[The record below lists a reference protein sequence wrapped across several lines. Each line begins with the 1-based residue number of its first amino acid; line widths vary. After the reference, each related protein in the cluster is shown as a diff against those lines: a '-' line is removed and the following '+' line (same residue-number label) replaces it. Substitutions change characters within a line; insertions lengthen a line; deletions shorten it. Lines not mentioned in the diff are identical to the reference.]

1 MSDDDFDDDE
11 PELEEAEEDDLDL
24 DEDALVDDELTAGL
38 DEAEEDP
45 AVDADEVEE
54 QVEEEPA
61 VAVVTEAPARRRR
74 SGAKE
79 DDEDDVVDLDEELH
93 PDDVE
98 ASLDV
103 LLKEKTASERLDED
117 ELDEEVDDGEPDERA
132 SMRIT
137 PRRSD
142 EFLCSSCFLV
152 LPLSQLADKK
162 RQLCR
167 DCA

>member
-11 PELEEAEEDDLDL
+11 PEPDEAEDEEVLDL
-24 DEDALVDDELTAGL
+24 DEEVLVDDELADDLG
-38 DEAEEDP
+38 EADTEVE
-45 AVDADEVEE
+45 VVADEPAAAVP
-54 QVEEEPA
+54 EP
-61 VAVVTEAPARRRR
+61 EATPRRRR
-74 SGAKE
+74 AAKE
-79 DDEDDVVDLDEELH
+79 DEEDDVVDLDEELH

-117 ELDEEVDDGEPDERA
+117 ELDEEIDEGEPDDRG

-137 PRRSD
+137 PRRAD